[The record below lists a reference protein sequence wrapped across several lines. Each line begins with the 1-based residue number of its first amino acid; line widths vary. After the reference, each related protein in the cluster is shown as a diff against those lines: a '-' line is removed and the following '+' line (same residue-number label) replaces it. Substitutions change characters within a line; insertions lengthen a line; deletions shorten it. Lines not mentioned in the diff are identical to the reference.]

1 MVKIFLFIYLN
12 LFDSHSKRSNGA
24 FCPDGYSIL
33 LRFSTRKALESHI
46 IKYYL
51 EETDVNIEFE
61 AQFIQIEKENENI
74 DLKNIYRKFSE
85 KN

>member
-24 FCPDGYSIL
+24 CCPYGYSIL
-33 LRFSTRKALESHI
+33 LTFSTRKALESHI